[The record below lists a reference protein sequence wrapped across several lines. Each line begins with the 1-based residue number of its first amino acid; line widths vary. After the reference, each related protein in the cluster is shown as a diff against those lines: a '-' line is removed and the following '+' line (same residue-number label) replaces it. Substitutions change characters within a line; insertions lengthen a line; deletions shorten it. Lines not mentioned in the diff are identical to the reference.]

1 MWAIRAKTGFVIKCG
16 SDYMVAESRND
27 KRNEVLFVRK
37 SSALKVYREMF
48 KDDSELRQEF
58 AVVKCEREDL

>member
-1 MWAIRAKTGFVIKCG
+1 MWAIRAKIGFVIKCG
-16 SDYMVAESRND
+16 SDYMVAESRDD

-48 KDDSELRQEF
+48 KDDSEL
-58 AVVKCEREDL
+58 

>member
-1 MWAIRAKTGFVIKCG
+1 
-16 SDYMVAESRND
+16 MVAESRDDN
-27 KRNEVLFVRK
+27 RNEVLFVRK

-58 AVVKCEREDL
+58 AVVKCEQEDL